1 METRLDR
8 VRKIVCII
16 LFPII
21 GALFI
26 YGLAKDIY
34 DGETW
39 LKAKN
44 DGSAVELQK
53 VDLDMPK
60 IILIPFPVVVKEE
73 VEQPFHEMPLD
84 LTQGEQDLLEQ
95 VAMAEAEGEGATG
108 MALVMRVVLNRADL
122 EGLPLD
128 NIIYKPSQFATDH
141 MGEKEPSED
150 CHKALAMVI
159 DGWDESQGA
168 IYFNKGEYPNYG
180 EPLFQYGN
188 HYFSK

>member
-16 LFPII
+16 FAPIL
-21 GALFI
+21 GAFI
-26 YGLAKDIY
+26 IYLMWMELKSQEVQTVIERKIELDIP
-34 DGETW
+34 
-39 LKAKN
+39 
-44 DGSAVELQK
+44 K
-53 VDLDMPK
+53 V
-60 IILIPFPVVVKEE
+60 ILIPFPVVVKEE

-141 MGEKEPSED
+141 MGDKEPSED

-168 IYFNKGEYPNYG
+168 IYFNKGDYPNYG

-188 HYFSK
+188 HYFSR